1 MNWEQ
6 KIIGAFTDRYFASAP
21 LGGAE
26 ERNAIRLR
34 SVSIFPGFDAA
45 PADEK
50 ESYLEAA
57 EALEKKGLVNL
68 VWEKRGK
75 GERLKTL
82 GCGDFEKLFEEADR
96 RYPRAEAE
104 EARAL
109 LAEKAAELR
118 RRFPRDRTADAE
130 KALDFLDRFSRRFGS
145 REVGRGLG
153 LQKVSDFVRLLE
165 FLFRPQELEKIS
177 ARALSILLYRD
188 SKYLESLLELFAPL
202 LAGAQ
207 KSTAEPGPSSE
218 TAEKSSPPDFSFLER
233 SYPETMISGRILCE
247 YRGGAEP
254 LVNAAGLILGFPL
267 ESAEALAAV
276 RPLGESL
283 PEGPGNSGESPGA
296 PAVLTIE
303 NKETFYALGSPQN
316 SGTGGSR
323 SRYSCFLSTAGYPN
337 RAAAALNRVLSSS
350 GFCFYHAGDL
360 DPDGIL
366 ILQNVMDIAGRPVL
380 PVRMDAAVFD
390 RYLPWS
396 RPLTKTVLRQ
406 MEKIR
411 EDTAASPALAGLM
424 RRIEA
429 TGRGVEQEII
439 NYRD

>member
-1 MNWEQ
+1 MNWER
-6 KIIGAFTDRYFASAP
+6 KIIEAFTDRYFASAP
-21 LGGAE
+21 LGEAE

-34 SVSIFPGFDAA
+34 SVSIFPGFNAA

-68 VWEKRGK
+68 VWERRGR

-82 GCGDFEKLFEEADR
+82 ACGDFEKLFEETDR
-96 RYPRAEAE
+96 RYPRTEAE
-104 EARAL
+104 EVRAL

-118 RRFPRDRTADAE
+118 RRFPRERTAEAE
-130 KALDFLDRFSRRFGS
+130 KALNFLDRFSRRFDS
-145 REVGRGLG
+145 RKVGRGLG

-165 FLFRPQELEKIS
+165 FLFRPEELEKITT
-177 ARALSILLYRD
+177 RALSILLYRD
-188 SKYLESLLELFAPL
+188 SKYLENLLELFAPV
-202 LAGAQ
+202 LAEAQ
-207 KSTAEPGPSSE
+207 KSMTESGPSNE
-218 TAEKSSPPDFSFLER
+218 TEKNSPPDFSFLER
-233 SYPETMISGRILCE
+233 SYPETMISGRIVGE
-247 YRGGAEP
+247 YRSGAEP

-267 ESAEALAAV
+267 ESAEALASV

-283 PEGPGNSGESPGA
+283 PAGNRDSGEKPA
-296 PAVLTIE
+296 PPAVLTIE
-303 NKETFYALGSPQN
+303 NKETFYALGSPQKY
-316 SGTGGSR
+316 GTGGSL
-323 SRYSCFLSTAGYPN
+323 SRYSCFLYTGGYPN
-337 RAAAALNRVLSSS
+337 RAAAALIRVLSAS

-366 ILQNVMDIAGRPVL
+366 ILQNVMDIAQRPVL
-380 PVRMDAAVFD
+380 PFRMDAAVFD

-396 RPLTKTVLRQ
+396 RFLPKTVLRQ

-411 EDTAASPALAGLM
+411 EDTAVSPGLAGLIG
-424 RRIEA
+424 RIEA